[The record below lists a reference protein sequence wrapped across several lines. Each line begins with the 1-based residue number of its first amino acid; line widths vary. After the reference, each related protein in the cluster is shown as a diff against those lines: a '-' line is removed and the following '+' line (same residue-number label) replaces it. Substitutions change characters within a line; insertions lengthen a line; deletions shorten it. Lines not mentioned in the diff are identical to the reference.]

1 MAIGQLRVSSH
12 QLEIETGR
20 AAHIPRDERLC
31 RICRVEVE
39 SEEHYT
45 CRCSAYTDIRER
57 YPTLFTGSPT
67 LREIMDTEDPR
78 RLGQFLLDIQRHR
91 EEMLT
96 TTHSTPGEARQTQLT
111 DFFQRARP
119 PTFTPPQ
126 GVTLQ
131 QAEEVRARRRPRV
144 RGYRTPRLHQREIA
158 EIGARHQR
166 EMQTRV
172 DQIRSNPE
180 AILQSLF
187 TPYRPIDHI
196 MGWVY

>member
-1 MAIGQLRVSSH
+1 MQYYKDQFLSTTDTGFLRRPSYMDVYMPHSMRVAIGQLRVSSH

-31 RICRVEVE
+31 RICRVAVE

-119 PTFTPPQ
+119 PAFTPPE

-131 QAEEVRARRRPRV
+131 QA
-144 RGYRTPRLHQREIA
+144 RG
-158 EIGARHQR
+158 GACQVTLTGSRIPHT
-166 EMQTRV
+166 QT
-172 DQIRSNPE
+172 
-180 AILQSLF
+180 
-187 TPYRPIDHI
+187 
-196 MGWVY
+196 